1 MTKPYITIKHLI
13 LEGVAYALIVANLIF
28 GFIFAAT
35 RDGEIAINYNGSTP
49 TEYGSPYTLL
59 YLPAIF
65 LGLNILIS
73 LIMHF
78 APSWLYRLPFKIK
91 PGKENEVMY
100 IAALMMPIE
109 MIILNAW
116 ALFFAVIWAMGYG
129 ALMVP
134 SGYVLLAILIPTA
147 IVFTI
152 LAYKH
157 NR

>member
-13 LEGVAYALIVANLIF
+13 LEGIAYALIVANLIF

-65 LGLNILIS
+65 GGLNILIS

-78 APSWLYRLPFKIK
+78 APAQMLNLPFKIN
-91 PGKENEVMY
+91 PGRENAVLY
-100 IAALMMPIE
+100 FATLMMPTE
-109 MIILNAW
+109 MIIMSAW
-116 ALFFAVIWAMGYG
+116 ALAFTVVWAMGYG

-134 SGYVLLAILIPTA
+134 MSIVLVFILVPTA